1 MSTNIVVNGD
11 LVVAKRK
18 LDNTGW
24 ANVSSTEATEIE
36 LVVVGKPHDTTGR
49 LRAVCQENQVAHC
62 FDIDEYYIESNPSIH
77 KRWLG
82 WSACS
87 IEPDK
92 IVRVLHRPKMIGDS
106 LSLSCSTLNGII
118 YRINQ
123 PNKGITIKEFEIIGR
138 IFNKSAWQYEYV
150 VKIPAGSTTG
160 ITLTASDLE
169 EYNIEDTSL
178 IGCLFQGVLTSE
190 IAMSTTAPPRGLS
203 CMNRYC
209 RTFCPWV
216 DDPNCP
222 NGVFLCY
229 SCKNNPV
236 TYDIVMS
243 KFPTVKE

>member
-1 MSTNIVVNGD
+1 MKSSEILNED
-11 LVVAKRK
+11 LVVAKR
-18 LDNTGW
+18 
-24 ANVSSTEATEIE
+24 SSNGIWLGPTSSDGSEVE
-36 LVVVGKPHDTTGR
+36 LVIIGDDNRESGYFLNICHGLDSYY
-49 LRAVCQENQVAHC
+49 C
-62 FDIDEYYIESNPSIH
+62 FNIDEYYIDTHPTVS
-77 KRWLG
+77 KKWLG
-82 WSACS
+82 WSAS
-87 IEPDK
+87 GIHFSK
-92 IVRVLHRPKMIGDS
+92 ISRVIHRPKSIGDS
-106 LSLSCSTLNGII
+106 LSLSCSILKGII

-123 PNKGITIKEFEIIGR
+123 PNKGITVNQFEIIGR
-138 IFNKSAWQYEYV
+138 IFNKSAWQYEYA

-209 RTFCPWV
+209 RTFCPLV

-229 SCKNNPV
+229 SCKNNPM

-243 KFPTVKE
+243 KFPTAKE

>member
-1 MSTNIVVNGD
+1 MKFSEVLNGD
-11 LVVAKRK
+11 LIVARRDCSNGAWVNPNYSNG
-18 LDNTGW
+18 LD
-24 ANVSSTEATEIE
+24 IE
-36 LVVVGKPHDTTGR
+36 LVVAGGPYPISGR
-49 LRAVCQENQVAHC
+49 VITVCQEVQVKEA
-62 FDIDEYYIESNPSIH
+62 FDLDDDYVRDNSIH
-77 KRWLG
+77 KKWLG
-82 WSACS
+82 WSACPLS
-87 IEPDK
+87 ITK
-92 IVRVLHRPKMIGDS
+92 ISRVVHRPKSIGDS
-106 LSLSCSTLNGII
+106 LNLSCSTLNGII

-123 PNKGITIKEFEIIGR
+123 PNKGITVKQFQIIGR
-138 IFNKSAWQYEYV
+138 IFNKSAWQYEYA
-150 VKIPAGSTTG
+150 VKIPAGSTAG

-190 IAMSTTAPPRGLS
+190 IAVATASAPRGLS